1 VTPME
6 LGLISLSDL
15 TADPQTGRPVAAV
28 DRLDDTLAYARAAD
42 QLGLDVFALGEHHSH
57 KFAVASPAVA
67 LAAIAGQTERI
78 RLSSGV
84 TVLSALDPVRVYQDF
99 AQLDLLSHGRAE
111 IIAGRSAFAEPFAL
125 FGAPINEYDELFAEK
140 LDLLLRL
147 RQQERITW
155 TGRYRPP
162 LVDAEIAP
170 RALQALL
177 PVWVGVGGTPASAA
191 RAGHL
196 GLPMML
202 GYIGGT
208 LQHARR
214 AVDIYRAAGEA
225 AGHDPDTLQIGL
237 SSHFYAA
244 DSEQDAAAVFE
255 HYRSYLHPD
264 TNNGRGFVVDR
275 TTFNSGRRR
284 DSALMIGTTEQ
295 LTEKILD
302 AQAHLGITR
311 FIGQFDWGA
320 LPPTRVHESIARLAT
335 KIAPLVRAALTT
347 TVT

>member
-1 VTPME
+1 ME
-6 LGLISLSDL
+6 LGIISLSDL
-15 TADPQTGRPVAAV
+15 TAGPHTGRPVAAV
-28 DRLDDTLAYARAAD
+28 DRLDATLAHARAAD
-42 QLGLDVFALGEHHSH
+42 ELGLDVFALGEHHSH

-67 LAAIAGQTERI
+67 LAAIAAQTERI
-78 RLSSGV
+78 RLASGV

-125 FGAPINEYDELFAEK
+125 FGAPMNEYDELFAEK

-147 RQQERITW
+147 REHDRITW

-170 RALQALL
+170 RALQAPL

-208 LQHARR
+208 LDHARR
-214 AVDIYRAAGEA
+214 AVDIYRAAGDA
-225 AGHDPDTLQIGL
+225 AGHDPDALQVGI
-237 SSHFYAA
+237 STHFYAA
-244 DSEQDAAAVFE
+244 ASEQDGAAVFE
-255 HYRSYLHPD
+255 HYRSYLHPE

-275 TTFNSGRRR
+275 ATFDAARRR
-284 DSALMIGTTEQ
+284 DGALMIGTPEQ
-295 LTEKILD
+295 LTEKLLD
-302 AQAHLGITR
+302 AHAALGITR
-311 FIGQFDWGA
+311 FIGQFDWGG
-320 LPPTRVHESIARLAT
+320 LPAARVHESIARLAT
-335 KIAPLVRAALTT
+335 EIAPAVRAAVSA